1 MEVLPNLI
9 GGQWCYSAATETV
22 PVMNP
27 SRGETI
33 ADVPMGSAVDVDLA
47 VQGAVKAFP
56 DWAATP
62 PNERAQVMFRL
73 KGLLEAEFE
82 ALARGI
88 SREHGKTLIE
98 AKGDLRRGIEV
109 VEYACGVP
117 TLMMGESL
125 ENIARGIDC
134 HTDRVP
140 LGVVAGIC
148 PFNFPALVPMWM
160 WPIAMACGNCFV
172 LKPSE
177 KVPLTMQRVAE
188 LMRMAGLPDG
198 VFSIVHGG
206 REVVDAILEHPEIKA
221 ISFVGSTAVAEQ
233 IYRKGCHYGKRVQS
247 AGGAKN
253 FLVILPDADPVP
265 TATALRDSAFGCAGE
280 RCMAGSVAVCV
291 GEAGDRVLPGLVDII
306 QQMKVGPT
314 DGEVQPDMGAV
325 ITAAHRDRVNELISL
340 GESKGGKVLADG
352 RGTLV
357 DEAPGGFYVRPTII
371 DEVDY
376 SNDIAT
382 TEIFGPVLSVMRA
395 KTLDEAIAAANR
407 QSYGNGACVFT
418 TSGKA
423 AREFRTRVSAGMV
436 GVNVGVPAP
445 MAYFPFTGW
454 NQSFFG
460 DLHMQGKEGVQFYT
474 KQKTTTTRWFSFGEG
489 DIWVKS

>member
-1 MEVLPNLI
+1 MEALPNLI
-9 GGQWCYSAATETV
+9 GGQWRASRATSFA

-27 SRGETI
+27 SRGQQI
-33 ADVPMGSAVDVDLA
+33 AAAPMSPAEEVDEAVREAL
-47 VQGAVKAFP
+47 KAFP
-56 DWAATP
+56 DWAETP

-73 KGLLEAEFE
+73 KGMLEAEFDS
-82 ALARGI
+82 LARGI
-88 SREHGKTLIE
+88 SREHGKTLVE

-109 VEYACGVP
+109 VEFACGVP

-125 ENIARGIDC
+125 QNIARGIDC

-160 WPIAMACGNCFV
+160 WPVALACGNCFI

-188 LMRMAGLPDG
+188 MLKLAGLPDG

-206 REVVDAILEHPEIKA
+206 RKVVDALLEHPDIQA
-221 ISFVGSTAVAEQ
+221 VSFVGSTPVAEA
-233 IYRKGCHYGKRVQS
+233 IYQKGCLHGKRVQA

-253 FLVILPDADPVP
+253 FLVILPDADPEP

-291 GEAGDRVLPGLVDII
+291 GEAGERVLPGLVDLIG
-306 QQMKVGPT
+306 QMKVGPT
-314 DGEVQPDMGAV
+314 DGETQPDMGAV
-325 ITAAHRDRVNELISL
+325 ISAGHRDRVNELISL
-340 GESKGGKVLADG
+340 GESQGGKVIADG
-352 RGTLV
+352 RGTRV
-357 DEAPGGFYVRPTII
+357 EEAPEGYYVKPTII
-371 DEVDY
+371 DRLDY
-376 SNDIAT
+376 NNELAT

-395 KTLDEAIAAANR
+395 RSLDEAIAAANR
-407 QSYGNGACVFT
+407 QSFGNGACVFT

-436 GVNVGVPAP
+436 GINVGVPAP
-445 MAYFPFTGW
+445 MAYFPFSGW
-454 NQSFFG
+454 NRSFFG
-460 DLHMQGKEGVQFYT
+460 DLHVQGKEGVQFYT
-474 KQKTTTTRWFSFGEG
+474 KQKTTTTRWFRFGEG